1 MSEISRDDV
10 VAHFGPV
17 DDATAAEIIATGA
30 TLAELQLA
38 RAEVAKDE
46 LGTNPDK
53 RLPAGPIG
61 RVIDIVE
68 RVRNAT
74 RHPISGSLLGEGGS
88 GLA

>member
-30 TLAELQLA
+30 TVAELQLA
-38 RAEVAKDE
+38 RTEVAKDE
-46 LGTNPDK
+46 LGTADK
-53 RLPAGPIG
+53 RLPAGSVG
-61 RVIDIVE
+61 RVIQIVE

-74 RHPISGSLLGEGGS
+74 CHPITGSLLGEGGS